1 MEKINKINQKNRY
14 LFLLILTIA
23 TGIGFQGWRTLLN
36 NFAVNKAGILGDQM
50 GVIQS
55 VREIPGF
62 LSLLVVFILLIVKEE
77 ILAALAL
84 MLMGIGISLVGFLP
98 SYYGLIFTTLLMST
112 GFHYYETVNQSLTLQ
127 YFTKKETPIILSK
140 FKSIG
145 AFVNILV
152 GLSIFILMKYLSYK
166 IMFMVLGVLVISIV
180 FLALKF
186 LPNKDNLAIQRKNMV
201 FRKKYWLF
209 YTLTFLAG
217 ARRQIF
223 VVFSVFLMVKRFHFT
238 IYEITIL
245 FVLNNIS
252 KMIFM
257 PLIGKAINR
266 FQEKKVLS
274 LEYALIIPIF
284 LVYAYSE
291 NRYMIMAVYILDH
304 IVFNFSLAIKT
315 FFQKIADE
323 SDIAPSM
330 AVSFTI
336 NHIAAVVIP
345 ALGGALWILD
355 YKIPFIFGI
364 AIAVISLTF
373 VQFIPVKD
381 FD

>member
-1 MEKINKINQKNRY
+1 MEKINKKNRY
-14 LFLLILTIA
+14 IFLLILTIA
-23 TGIGFQGWRTLLN
+23 TAIGFQGWRTLLN
-36 NFAVNKAGILGDQM
+36 NFAVNEAGILGDQM

-62 LSLLVVFILLIVKEE
+62 LALLVVFILLIMKEE
-77 ILAALAL
+77 ILALVA
-84 MLMGIGISLVGFLP
+84 MLLLGIGVGLTGFFP
-98 SYYGLIFTTLLMST
+98 SYYGLLFTTLLMSI
-112 GFHYYETVNQSLTLQ
+112 GFHYYETVNQSLSLQ
-127 YFTKKETPIILSK
+127 YFTKKETPLILSK

-152 GLSIFILMKYLSYK
+152 GLSIFIFMKYLSYK
-166 IMFMVLGVLVISIV
+166 VMFIILGLLVISLV
-180 FLALKF
+180 ALSLKF
-186 LPNKDNLAIQRKNMV
+186 LPNKDNLPVQRKNMV

-209 YTLTFLAG
+209 YTLTFLSG

-223 VVFSVFLMVKRFHFT
+223 VVFSVFLMVEKFHFS
-238 IYEITIL
+238 ISEITIL
-245 FVLNNIS
+245 FVLNNLVN
-252 KMIFM
+252 MIFM
-257 PLIGKAINR
+257 PYVGKAINK
-266 FQEKKVLS
+266 FKEKKVLT
-274 LEYALIIPIF
+274 LEYALIIPVF
-284 LVYAYSE
+284 LVYAYAE
-291 NRYMIMAVYILDH
+291 NRYIIMAVYVLDH

-355 YKIPFIFGI
+355 YKIPFIIGVV
-364 AIAVISLTF
+364 IAVMSLVF
-373 VQFIPVKD
+373 VQFIPVGELD
-381 FD
+381 QD